1 MKSTEK
7 VKITGFAG
15 EFEFSPIPLSKAL
28 KLNRKIERMT
38 FNALKALESLKE
50 PLIDFF
56 LSSGD
61 GDVSDEELVGMAKGA
76 NIERLMEVGE
86 QVFST
91 MNDDEFLQFVKDV
104 LQATKYISN
113 EFGAIEVCDPSH
125 FDRIFAGNVAGIYP
139 VLFKAMKYNNFT
151 PFAIAGI
158 GNAMKKIGFSSVPA
172 ESQNPSENS

>member
-1 MKSTEK
+1 MKYAEK
-7 VKITGFAG
+7 ATITGFSG
-15 EFEFSPIPLSKAL
+15 EFEFNPIPLSKAL
-28 KLNRKIERMT
+28 KLNRKIEKMT

-50 PLIDFF
+50 PIIDFF

-61 GDVSDEELVGMAKGA
+61 GEVSDAELVSMAKGA
-76 NIERLMEVGE
+76 NIEKLMEVGE

-104 LQATKYISN
+104 LQNTKYISG
-113 EFGAIEVCDPSH
+113 EFGAIDVTDPSH
-125 FDRIFAGNVAGIYP
+125 FDKIFAGNVAGIYP

-158 GNAMKKIGFSSVPA
+158 GNVIAKIGFSSVPA
-172 ESQNPSENS
+172 ENQSPSENS